1 MYNTYVSSAVCSI
14 RSKGPLSHCFNERP
28 IFLNERCNG
37 NPLNLPS
44 SSCCSCCVCYTFPT
58 YRVPVGSSIFYGPR
72 QSTLLQWSISRR
84 LMMGGRNRFCYTLPE
99 YGRVLDC
106 YEVPFSVSDGRTCHC
121 SEGRRYRRCCMAS
134 DSDCEFDKS
143 DGFDE
148 EDIAE
153 AMISLIRE
161 GFGSQEKIK
170 SSKRLEVGNQKK
182 YGAKERN
189 LSSLRRVELEK
200 KVRRGVEE
208 KTVSSIEKK
217 RVDRKR
223 ESNHQQEREER
234 KNNEFGSLNSKHNN
248 KVGSMA
254 VELRKDGYGLIGDQ
268 LVHSR
273 ADRQSLRKEGSTCSS
288 YYSLSSSGDI
298 ESDAEVEDKKVQFV
312 EESSSGYRYDSLSD
326 VGEKL
331 DGQVKETFRRQ
342 ADDERGREE
351 ETVVHDTTVGNNAN
365 WHVRKNSENELT
377 EISTTVTSST
387 SGTSEMNSRLSRA
400 RESGSV
406 STSSTKKFVD
416 KEEELKKAMTL
427 NEESKKYDVSGKKVG
442 GVSINEGKKRT
453 EVSEISHSSAE
464 EISRSHK
471 RLTIKNEN
479 LELDANLISKA
490 SNNNHGTGR
499 PVLQEKSSRRSSSF
513 QQLLGVSE
521 NRKTE
526 RERISI
532 SQQTSQ
538 SDASESTG
546 LHVSSNQ
553 EVEEGYHQIE
563 NHPTG
568 EVNSR
573 QKLLHLGVISVIKEG
588 NTNTSVSS
596 SEIRTQ
602 NEEQNAAL
610 VKTSNFVAKDIKS
623 STDQKASQRVISRK
637 GSRDGSSVVHGTDK
651 MSATHSEKIFENR
664 IFKQETNK
672 SVVEKT
678 VKETIIRHG
687 QNNDR
692 VVQTESGKESK
703 NHEEKLKVQGSINLS
718 SQSSY
723 QGIGV
728 NIDENKRSQA
738 VLMPPPSQLAA
749 RDSLRTDS
757 TSEMGQVVSRRT
769 SGSSSGASYMQSG
782 GSPALDRKSY
792 RGGGADES
800 IEEPVYVIT
809 PDDTLGSADRLE
821 RSSAQFVGE
830 FMEKSRNELL
840 ISETHAER
848 NTSEVD
854 LLHEEQDGESDL
866 VDYQRKDHDSRL
878 SSGSSGTKGPPD
890 EMWHVMD
897 STTEQP
903 PKTDDP
909 EISAHSE
916 NAIVKRSG
924 KSLWNVISD
933 IVRLRWN
940 SRTETSESALRSGG
954 RNSPNE
960 SVSNETWFSG
970 REHEESD
977 NTKMGRTTVSE
988 FTSLDQLE
996 EPNLSA
1002 QGQDLSDDK
1011 KVKSKYYEVDTPSSS
1026 NTVEPKPSGGT
1037 LLVSGEAILTDGT
1050 KVEVISSGLDIEPSS
1065 IPLSTQGIKE
1075 SPTIQEMSQSGK
1087 TEAFASSSADQLGHS
1102 FSAKLSET
1110 STTETKDGEVKQRKL
1125 QRNKQVLKDRFDEW
1139 EEAYLLETEQRKID
1153 EMFMRE
1159 ALAEAK
1165 KAADTWEVPVGAV
1178 LVKHGKIIARG
1189 CNLVEELRDS
1199 TAHAEMFCIRE
1210 ASKQLKTW
1218 RLAET
1223 TLYVTLE
1230 PCPMCAGAILQARI
1244 ENLVWGAPN
1253 KLLGADGSWIRL
1265 FPNGGEGNI
1274 SEQSEKPA
1282 APVHPFHPKMT
1293 IRRGV
1298 LASECADVM
1307 QQFFQL
1313 RRRKKQKKENTPP
1326 LAIAHHPSKFLT
1338 KMHNIFHILFC
1349 L

>member
-1 MYNTYVSSAVCSI
+1 MYNSYVSSAVYSI
-14 RSKGPLSHCFNERP
+14 RSKGPLSHCFDERP

-58 YRVPVGSSIFYGPR
+58 HRVPIGSSIFYGTR

-121 SEGRRYRRCCMAS
+121 SEGRRYRRCCMVS

-170 SSKRLEVGNQKK
+170 SSKRVEVGNQRKCEV
-182 YGAKERN
+182 KERN
-189 LSSLRRVELEK
+189 LSSLRRVGLEK

-208 KTVSSIEKK
+208 KMVSSIEKI

-223 ESNHQQEREER
+223 ESNHQRDREER
-234 KNNEFGSLNSKHNN
+234 KNNEFGSLNSKCNN
-248 KVGSMA
+248 KVGSIA

-312 EESSSGYRYDSLSD
+312 EESSSGYRYDSPSD

-331 DGQVKETFRRQ
+331 DGQVKEAFKRQ

-365 WHVRKNSENELT
+365 WHLKKNSENKLSET
-377 EISTTVTSST
+377 STTVTYST

-400 RESGSV
+400 RDSGSV
-406 STSSTKKFVD
+406 GTSSTKQFVD
-416 KEEELKKAMTL
+416 KGEELKKAATM
-427 NEESKKYDVSGKKVG
+427 NEESKQYDASGKKVG
-442 GVSINEGKKRT
+442 GVFINERKKLA
-453 EVSEISHSSAE
+453 EVSEISHNSAE

-479 LELDANLISKA
+479 LEFDANLISKA

-532 SQQTSQ
+532 SHQTSQ

-563 NHPTG
+563 NPPTG
-568 EVNSR
+568 EVDSR
-573 QKLLHLGVISVIKEG
+573 QKFLHLGVISVIKEG

-602 NEEQNAAL
+602 NEEQNVAL
-610 VKTSNFVAKDIKS
+610 VKASNFVAKDIKS

-637 GSRDGSSVVHGTDK
+637 GSRDGSNISVVHGT
-651 MSATHSEKIFENR
+651 THSEKTFENR
-664 IFKQETNK
+664 ISKQETNK

-692 VVQTESGKESK
+692 VVQTESEKESK
-703 NHEEKLKVQGSINLS
+703 NHVQKPKVQGFINLS

-738 VLMPPPSQLAA
+738 VLVPPPSQLAA
-749 RDSLRTDS
+749 RDSLRIDS
-757 TSEMGQVVSRRT
+757 TSEMGSQVVSRRT

-782 GSPALDRKSY
+782 GSPALDPKSY
-792 RGGGADES
+792 QGGRADES
-800 IEEPVYVIT
+800 LEEPVYVIT

-840 ISETHAER
+840 ISETHTER

-854 LLHEEQDGESDL
+854 LLHEEKHGESDL
-866 VDYQRKDHDSRL
+866 VDYQGKDHDSRR
-878 SSGSSGTKGPPD
+878 SSGSSGTKGPSD

-903 PKTDDP
+903 PKSDDP
-909 EISAHSE
+909 EIIAHSE

-996 EPNLSA
+996 EPNPSA

-1011 KVKSKYYEVDTPSSS
+1011 KVKSKYYEVDTPSSP
-1026 NTVEPKPSGGT
+1026 NTVEPNPSGGT

-1050 KVEVISSGLDIEPSS
+1050 KVDVISSGLDIEPSS
-1065 IPLSTQGIKE
+1065 LPLSTQGIKR
-1075 SPTIQEMSQSGK
+1075 SPMIQEMSHSSK
-1087 TEAFASSSADQLGHS
+1087 TDAFASSSTDQLGNS
-1102 FSAKLSET
+1102 FNAKLSET
-1110 STTETKDGEVKQRKL
+1110 STTGTKDGEVKQRKL

-1199 TAHAEMFCIRE
+1199 TAHAEMICIRE

-1265 FPNGGEGNI
+1265 FPYGGEGNI
-1274 SEQSEKPA
+1274 SEQSDKPS

-1313 RRRKKQKKENTPP
+1313 RRRKKQKKENTAP

-1338 KMHNIFHILFC
+1338 RMHNIFHILFC

>member
-1 MYNTYVSSAVCSI
+1 MYNTCVSSTVYSI
-14 RSKGPLSHCFNERP
+14 RSNGPLSHCFNERP

-37 NPLNLPS
+37 NRFHPS
-44 SSCCSCCVCYTFPT
+44 SSSSLCCSCCVCYTFPT
-58 YRVPVGSSIFYGPR
+58 QRVPVGPSIFYGPR

-84 LMMGGRNRFCYTLPE
+84 LMLGGRNRFCYTLPE

-106 YEVPFSVSDGRTCHC
+106 YEVPFSISDGGTCHC
-121 SEGRRYRRCCMAS
+121 SEGRRYRRSCMIS

-143 DGFDE
+143 HGFDE

-161 GFGSQEKIK
+161 GFGSQERIK
-170 SSKRLEVGNQKK
+170 TSKRVEVGNQRKC
-182 YGAKERN
+182 GAKEGN
-189 LSSLRRVELEK
+189 LSSSRRVELEK
-200 KVRRGVEE
+200 KMRRGVEE
-208 KTVSSIEKK
+208 KRFSSFEKI
-217 RVDRKR
+217 RVDKKR
-223 ESNHQQEREER
+223 ESNSQQEREER
-234 KNNEFGSLNSKHNN
+234 KSNKFDSLNSKHNN

-254 VELRKDGYGLIGDQ
+254 VELRKDGYRLNSDQ
-268 LVHSR
+268 LVNSR
-273 ADRQSLRKEGSTCSS
+273 ADSQSLRKEGSTCSS
-288 YYSLSSSGDI
+288 YYSLSSTGDI
-298 ESDAEVEDKKVQFV
+298 ESDAEVEDKNVQFV
-312 EESSSGYRYDSLSD
+312 EESSSGYRYESVSD

-331 DGQVKETFRRQ
+331 DGQIKEAFKRQ
-342 ADDERGREE
+342 AENEKRREE
-351 ETVVHDTTVGNNAN
+351 ESVVRDPTVGNSAD
-365 WHVRKNSENELT
+365 WHLRKNSDNKLKML
-377 EISTTVTSST
+377 TTVTSSV
-387 SGTSEMNSRLSRA
+387 SGTSDMNSRLSRA
-400 RESGSV
+400 RESGYAC
-406 STSSTKKFVD
+406 TSSPKKKFVD
-416 KEEELKKAMTL
+416 KKEESKMAVTL
-427 NEESKKYDVSGKKVG
+427 NEQSKQYDVSGKKVG
-442 GVSINEGKKRT
+442 GVFINEGKKLA

-464 EISRSHK
+464 EISHSHK

-479 LELDANLISKA
+479 LELDANLIKKA

-521 NRKTE
+521 NRRTE
-526 RERISI
+526 RESI
-532 SQQTSQ
+532 SHQTSQ

-546 LHVSSNQ
+546 LHVTSNQ
-553 EVEEGYHQIE
+553 KAEEEHHQIG

-568 EVNSR
+568 EVDSR
-573 QKLLHLGVISVIKEG
+573 QKFLHLGVISVIKEG
-588 NTNTSVSS
+588 NTNISS

-610 VKTSNFVAKDIKS
+610 VNASNFVAKDIKS
-623 STDQKASQRVISRK
+623 STDQKDSQRVMSRK
-637 GSRDGSSVVHGTDK
+637 GSRDASDISMVHGTDK
-651 MSATHSEKIFENR
+651 ISATHSEKTFESR

-672 SVVEKT
+672 SLVEKT
-678 VKETIIRHG
+678 VKETIIRRG
-687 QNNDR
+687 QNNNR
-692 VVQTESGKESK
+692 LVQTESGKEAK
-703 NHEEKLKVQGSINLS
+703 NHVEKSEVQGSINLS

-723 QGIGV
+723 QGIGL
-728 NIDENKRSQA
+728 NNEENKRSQA
-738 VLMPPPSQLAA
+738 VLMPPPSQLVA
-749 RDSLRTDS
+749 REPLRIDS
-757 TSEMGQVVSRRT
+757 TSEMASQVVSRRT
-769 SGSSSGASYMQSG
+769 SGSSSGASYMQPG
-782 GSPALDRKSY
+782 GSPALDRTSY
-792 RGGGADES
+792 RGSGADES
-800 IEEPVYVIT
+800 IEDSVYLIT

-830 FMEKSRNELL
+830 FIEKSRDELL
-840 ISETHAER
+840 ISEIHKEK
-848 NTSEVD
+848 NISEVD
-854 LLHEEQDGESDL
+854 LLHEEKHGEHNL
-866 VDYQRKDHDSRL
+866 VDYRMKDHDSRL
-878 SSGSSGTKGPPD
+878 SSGSSGTKGPSD

-940 SRTETSESALRSGG
+940 SRAETSESALRSGG

-970 REHEESD
+970 REHEETD
-977 NTKMGRTTVSE
+977 NKKMERTTVSE
-988 FTSLDQLE
+988 FTYLDQLE

-1011 KVKSKYYEVDTPSSS
+1011 TAKSIYSEVD
-1026 NTVEPKPSGGT
+1026 NTSFPNIMETKPSGGT
-1037 LLVSGEAILTDGT
+1037 LLVSGEAILTDGR
-1050 KVEVISSGLDIEPSS
+1050 KVDVISSGLDIEQSS
-1065 IPLSTQGIKE
+1065 LPLSTQGIRG
-1075 SPTIQEMSQSGK
+1075 SSIQEMFRSGK
-1087 TEAFASSSADQLGHS
+1087 TDAFASSSADQLGHS
-1102 FSAKLSET
+1102 SDATLSDI
-1110 STTETKDGEVKQRKL
+1110 STTGTKDVEVKQRKL

-1153 EMFMRE
+1153 EIFMRE

-1199 TAHAEMFCIRE
+1199 TAHAEMICIRE

-1218 RLAET
+1218 RLADT

-1265 FPNGGEGNI
+1265 FPDGGEGNV
-1274 SEQSEKPA
+1274 SEQSEKSA

-1298 LASECADVM
+1298 LGSECADVM

-1326 LAIAHHPSKFLT
+1326 LAITHHPSKFIT